1 MAEGISRKPAE
12 LAAQC
17 QQAGTAIPTELNWPA
32 TAPGSLVMLGHFGAI
47 TQRLTTI
54 NGLEAQLRTER
65 QALKGEVDAARDDM
79 SKVDHATDLLY
90 GPDGGQKQNYGLTPK
105 KTTQTAS
112 GTPEQLV
119 IEKTDDGVATNSIFV
134 DFTSVDGASYEVQWS
149 TTSDF
154 TVLTGSVTVTESAF
168 EIPGLQAGTQYWIRA
183 RAVRANQHGP
193 WSDPA
198 TRVANV

>member
-1 MAEGISRKPAE
+1 MIWRKSTRRPT
-12 LAAQC
+12 C
-17 QQAGTAIPTELNWPA
+17 STA
-32 TAPGSLVMLGHFGAI
+32 
-47 TQRLTTI
+47 
-54 NGLEAQLRTER
+54 
-65 QALKGEVDAARDDM
+65 
-79 SKVDHATDLLY
+79 
-90 GPDGGQKQNYGLTPK
+90 PDGGEKVNYKLTPK

-112 GTPEQLV
+112 GTPEQVV

-168 EIPGLQAGTQYWIRA
+168 EIPGLVAGTQYWIRA
-183 RAVRANQHGP
+183 RAVRASQHGP